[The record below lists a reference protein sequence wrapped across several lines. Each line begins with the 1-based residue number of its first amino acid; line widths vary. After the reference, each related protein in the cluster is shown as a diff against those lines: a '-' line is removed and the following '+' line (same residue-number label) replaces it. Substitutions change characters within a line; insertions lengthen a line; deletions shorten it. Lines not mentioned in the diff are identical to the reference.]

1 MENKISCIVNYYT
14 KIINEAEIRYLK
26 QYSREISS
34 CLMLSILEVK
44 YICEFLKNKKYNE
57 DEELHII
64 HIKNN
69 DNNLNKIEYDYSFIN
84 FFKDPLNINKEDKI
98 FEEFNKKF
106 NELQT
111 KLKYIFPSLLNKVNL
126 DLETNNNLI
135 LNKTNYSLGS
145 IEKYFFK
152 IFEEGLVEY
161 SYNEFKNAKE
171 IFNISKY
178 ISEYIIFIHL
188 FINLT
193 KPNCHYSEIFKIFN
207 NDQRINQGSFYLI
220 TFIGGIIKLF
230 KNLKVIEENETSF
243 EEKSFRSFIEFYPEN
258 IKLICECERKII
270 IP

>member
-1 MENKISCIVNYYT
+1 M
-14 KIINEAEIRYLK
+14 
-26 QYSREISS
+26 
-34 CLMLSILEVK
+34 
-44 YICEFLKNKKYNE
+44 
-57 DEELHII
+57 
-64 HIKNN
+64 
-69 DNNLNKIEYDYSFIN
+69 
-84 FFKDPLNINKEDKI
+84 KDPLNINKEDKI
-98 FEEFNKKF
+98 FEEFIKKF

-111 KLKYIFPSLLNKVNL
+111 KLKYIFPLFLKKVNL
-126 DLETNNNLI
+126 DLEANNNLN

-171 IFNISKY
+171 IFNVSKY